1 MRWRRREA
9 GEAATLTGRT
19 TSRDDVATSFLAVL
33 FTAALGLSSVAL
45 PLRALDGGLGAGM
58 IGGLVALSALVQIVT
73 RSRLGVV
80 MRRVPDRTLLT
91 FAPVALAVTFLLAL
105 IQPSVAALAAAWIV
119 LALARACFWTAGQT
133 HAVRGEGSSLRRLAR
148 LNFYGS
154 IGALAGPLLA
164 GLLAE
169 GGTEVAL
176 VAGAGIAALAALP
189 ARWLDLFAPFAKS
202 QTKGKQAM
210 WRRPGVDAACWSGAT
225 AGAWRGLLDG
235 FVPVVLAEAR
245 HSSTVVGALVSVA
258 NASAIIGTVLINRI
272 KPSLTAVTYVVSML
286 TAALGLALLGYVA
299 GAVFVAAATLAL
311 SGVGAGVLQTLG
323 PSLAATSVSPDE
335 KGDAMAAYGTVRTSA
350 MFLAPLAVAGG
361 VLVMPIAAALAVVGG
376 ALAVPALGVRSLRRV
391 PGATAAS
398 P

>member
-1 MRWRRREA
+1 MRVRRRRADGA
-9 GEAATLTGRT
+9 GPATASRL
-19 TSRDDVATSFLAVL
+19 SRDDRATSVLAVL

-45 PLRALDGGLGAGM
+45 PLRALDGGLGAGA

-73 RSRLGVV
+73 RSRLGLV
-80 MRRVPDRTLLT
+80 MRRVPDRALLT
-91 FAPVALAVTFLLAL
+91 FAPLALSATFLLAL
-105 IQPSVAALAAAWIV
+105 IEPSVAALAAAWVV

-133 HAVRGEGSSLRRLAR
+133 HAVRGEGSSLGRLTR

-154 IGALAGPLLA
+154 VGALAGPLMA

-169 GGTEVAL
+169 GGIEIAL
-176 VAGAGIAALAALP
+176 VTGAVLSALAAVP
-189 ARWLDLFAPFAKS
+189 ARWLAVFEPFAKS
-202 QTKGKQAM
+202 RTTHQQAM

-235 FVPVVLAEAR
+235 YVPVVLAEAR
-245 HSSTVVGALVSVA
+245 HSSTTVGALVSVA
-258 NASAIIGTVLINRI
+258 NAAAIVGTLLINRI

-286 TAALGLALLGYVA
+286 SAALGLALLGYLADV
-299 GAVFVAAATLAL
+299 VPVAAATLAL

-323 PSLAATSVSPDE
+323 PNLAATSVSADE

-361 VLVMPIAAALAVVGG
+361 VLVMPIAPALAVVGG
-376 ALAVPALGVRSLRRV
+376 ALAVPALAVRSLRRV
-391 PGATAAS
+391 PGAA
-398 P
+398 PPVP